1 MSIKFFEI
9 ERKGEVRIK
18 VQAGSR
24 RGYNL
29 GGGSRLKERG
39 RFGLKYKLVV
49 EGGTTWGGVQDGKKG
64 GGGG

>member
-39 RFGLKYKLVV
+39 RFGLKAVDTFGNYSKYLLA
-49 EGGTTWGGVQDGKKG
+49 
-64 GGGG
+64 